1 MSKKFQSKDHIM
13 VMCVMFPYRAGRYP
27 NNANFVCF
35 EKTRMVH
42 LVQGFGAVVL
52 TILVWITEGTI
63 SNSRVVLDS
72 AILDHIT
79 MYKQCL

>member
-35 EKTRMVH
+35 EKTQM
-42 LVQGFGAVVL
+42 VQGFWAAVL

-63 SNSRVVLDS
+63 YPTPVS
-72 AILDHIT
+72 
-79 MYKQCL
+79 C